1 MTNYEK
7 LLNKIKDGGY
17 IMSYR
22 TYESLNN
29 YKEHFDHY
37 LKSIGAVKKE
47 VTGIT
52 GHFKIVM
59 P

>member
-7 LLNKIKDGGY
+7 LIAKIEKGGY

-22 TYESLNN
+22 TYESLGDS
-29 YKEHFDHY
+29 KPFFDHY
-37 LKSIGAVKKE
+37 LKSIGAVKKDVKE
-47 VTGIT
+47 LA
-52 GHFKIVM
+52 GHFQIVM

>member
-1 MTNYEK
+1 
-7 LLNKIKDGGY
+7 
-17 IMSYR
+17 MSNR
-22 TYESLNN
+22 TYESLGDN
-29 YKEHFDHY
+29 KHFFDHY

-52 GHFKIVM
+52 GHFKIVT